1 MTTRCAYDQTVG
13 HSRLQLCGFE
23 EEGGYEYVADHQGSE
38 SGKQEAHL
46 ESGVL
51 YQPLQE
57 SGGEVEAKA
66 KAALRLCQ
74 DAAGGARKMEAC
86 ARYASIFTKIGHWV
100 NKHIIKPV
108 EHAFDEIA
116 EHLPKCYPNEI
127 EGGGQCSSAP
137 PGWGDDPF
145 YPIF

>member
-1 MTTRCAYDQTVG
+1 MKG
-13 HSRLQLCGFE
+13 G
-23 EEGGYEYVADHQGSE
+23 EG
-38 SGKQEAHL
+38 EAHA
-46 ESGVL
+46 EPAVL

-57 SGGEVEAKA
+57 SSSEVETRA

-74 DAAGGARKMEAC
+74 DAAGGATKTEAC
-86 ARYASIFTKIGHWV
+86 ARYASIFSKIGHWV
-100 NKHIIKPV
+100 DKHIIKPV

-137 PGWGDDPF
+137 PGYGDDPF